1 MKFLSRLIYFIV
13 LFGVIGAII
22 YYLYSYTIASPYR
35 VSSEVA
41 NIFLRNNK
49 IDVILDVRTRME
61 RENLGSYPGSANI
74 PVNELSQQFPKNYP
88 NKSNIILVYCN
99 TGQRA
104 RYATDLLHSLG
115 YKNAFYIASGP
126 DSLTK
131 KSN

>member
-22 YYLYSYTIASPYR
+22 YYLYSYTNASPYR

-41 NIFLRNNK
+41 NIFLRTNK
-49 IDVILDVRTRME
+49 FDVILDVRTRME
-61 RENLGSYPGSANI
+61 RENLGYYPGSTNI

-88 NKSNIILVYCN
+88 NKNNIILVYCN

-104 RYATDLLHSLG
+104 RYATDLLRSMG
-115 YKNAFYIASGP
+115 YKNAVYISSGP

-131 KSN
+131 KSE